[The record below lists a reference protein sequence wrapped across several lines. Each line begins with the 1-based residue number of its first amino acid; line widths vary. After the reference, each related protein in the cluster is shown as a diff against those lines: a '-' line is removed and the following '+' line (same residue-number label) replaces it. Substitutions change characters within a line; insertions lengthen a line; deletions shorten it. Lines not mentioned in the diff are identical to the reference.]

1 MTTLLSSLKVIARPE
16 IAVKPP
22 IIGKRTR
29 LVDKLKQQLDMAECF
44 IQGTEFEAYRE
55 KSVKD
60 PETGERNK
68 VRRRITV
75 RPWYYDSEG
84 HYYFEVRIGIKP
96 IELVKDKPAI
106 DVGDKTLLPD
116 TIKLIIDAVEKGELD
131 EFILKAAK
139 FPTKKAKASAEAST
153 EPKSEAKSDTPAK
166 TTK

>member
-29 LVDKLKQQLDMAECF
+29 LADKLKQQLDMAECF
-44 IQGTEFEAYRE
+44 IQGSEFEAYRE

-60 PETGERNK
+60 PETGERKK

-106 DVGDKTLLPD
+106 DVGDKALLPD

-139 FPTKKAKASAEAST
+139 FPTKKAKANTDA
-153 EPKSEAKSDTPAK
+153 KSEAKSDTSAK